1 VESGVT
7 SNRLALYIE
16 QFEASEEL
24 TATARKLSER
34 DRDYFDEKQLT
45 EAEKK
50 EMERRG
56 QPVIISN
63 HIKRKVNAMLGL
75 ERQTRKDPKAFP
87 RMPGDEKAAEAV
99 TDAVRYVVDDCR
111 WDDKRSQ
118 AGKELAIE
126 GTGAIFVGF
135 KQARGGIDPDIR
147 RVAWDRYYYDP
158 HASEFDFSD
167 KNYDGVVIWM
177 DLDKAV
183 AKWPEARDILQSTWA
198 SEARSDT
205 YDDRPKTGIWADYKR
220 RRIRICEHYHL
231 GDEGW
236 TYCLFTKAGFVV
248 DPQPS
253 PYLDEDGQ
261 PESPIKAVSLYVDR
275 DNNRYGEV
283 RTMIGTQDSINKRES
298 KALHL
303 INQRQVRVSP
313 NVEQDPAKVRK
324 ELSRPDGVFIGEKD
338 EVEILP
344 TNDMAAGNL
353 QMLQM
358 AKADFQSIGPN
369 AALGGKNEQA
379 LSGRAV
385 MAQQQGGLVEMATYL
400 DCIRTLSL
408 AVYRSVWARIRQAWT
423 AERWIRVTDNEN
435 NLRFV
440 GLNKPITAVEAMAQE
455 MGVTRENVQQ
465 VAAENPQAM
474 QQLQMLAASPQG
486 RQIVGVENA
495 VAELDVDII
504 LDEGIDNPLVAGEQ
518 FEEIVKMIPAM
529 GAIGQHPKVL
539 EMVVRASQLR
549 EKDTLIELLQQAQA
563 QGPSP
568 EQQQATQIALAGEAA
583 KVEETQSKTAK
594 NYASAEATQ
603 AGMVTDALQAG
614 QQAGMA
620 A

>member
-1 VESGVT
+1 MADDLNAKLS
-7 SNRLALYIE
+7 LYID
-16 QFEASEEL
+16 QFESSED
-24 TATARKLSER
+24 ATQEARKLSER

-45 EAEKK
+45 DAEKK
-50 EMERRG
+50 ELTRRG

-75 ERQTRKDPKAFP
+75 ERQTRKDPKAYP
-87 RMPGDEKAAEAV
+87 REPGDEKAAQAV

-111 WDDKRSQ
+111 WDDTRSQ

-135 KQARGGIDPDIR
+135 KQAKGGVDPDIR
-147 RVAWDRYYYDP
+147 RIPWDRYYYDP
-158 HASEFDFSD
+158 HAAEFDFSD
-167 KNYDGVVIWM
+167 KGFDGIVIWM
-177 DLDKAV
+177 DLDKAM
-183 AKWPEARDILQSTWA
+183 AKWPDAKEALQSTWV
-198 SEARSDT
+198 SEAKTDT
-205 YDDRPKTGIWADYKR
+205 YDDRPKARIWADYKR

-231 GDEGW
+231 GPEGW
-236 TYCLFTKAGFVV
+236 SYCLFTKAGFVV

-261 PESPIKAVSLYVDR
+261 PENPIKAVSLYVDR

-303 INQRQVRVSP
+303 INQRQIRVSP
-313 NVEQDPAKVRK
+313 NVSQDAAKVRK
-324 ELSRPDGVFIGEKD
+324 ELSRPDGVFVGEAG

-344 TNDMAAGNL
+344 TNDMATGNL
-353 QMLQM
+353 TMLQM

-369 AALGGKNEQA
+369 AALGGKNDQA

-408 AVYRSVWARIRQAWT
+408 AVYRSVWARIRQGWT
-423 AERWIRVTDNEN
+423 AQRWVRVTDNEN

-440 GLNKPITAVEAMAQE
+440 GLNKPITAVAAMAEQ
-455 MGVTRENVQQ
+455 MGITRENL
-465 VAAENPQAM
+465 PQMM
-474 QQLQMLAASPQG
+474 QESPDGIAQLQALAASPQG
-486 RQIVGVENA
+486 QQVVGIENA

-518 FEEIVKMIPAM
+518 FEEIVKMLPAM
-529 GAIGQHPKVL
+529 GPIGQHPKVL

-549 EKDTLIELLQQAQA
+549 EKDALIELLQEAQK

-568 EQQQATQIALAGEAA
+568 EQQQATQIQLAGEAA
-583 KVEETQSKTAK
+583 KVDETVSKTELNQAKTEETFAGIGM
-594 NYASAEATQ
+594 Q
-603 AGMVTDALQAG
+603 AFQTG
-614 QQAGMA
+614 QQMGA
-620 A
+620 AA